1 MKRMAYLG
9 CAVVSLI
16 LAGGV
21 FYLYGFSLRTLAI
34 ALVLLIC
41 PVLVVWLTFY
51 LAQRSENDIDE
62 AMREEPHRHK
72 K

>member
-1 MKRMAYLG
+1 MKRMAYWG
-9 CAVVSLI
+9 CAMVSVA

-21 FYLYGFSLRTLAI
+21 FYFYGFSLRTLAI

-51 LAQRSENDIDE
+51 LAQRSEADIDE
-62 AMREEPHRHK
+62 SMRRHSRHDGQ
-72 K
+72 